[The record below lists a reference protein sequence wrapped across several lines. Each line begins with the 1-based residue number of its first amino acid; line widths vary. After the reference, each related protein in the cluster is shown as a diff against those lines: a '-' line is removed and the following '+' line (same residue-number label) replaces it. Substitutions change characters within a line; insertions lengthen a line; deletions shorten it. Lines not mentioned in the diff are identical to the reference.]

1 MSEHAMRTVVVT
13 QRFFDEDTVAYLNSH
28 GCEVRLAEMPPG
40 KADGELSEDTLVQ
53 MLADAEG
60 WIVGHA
66 RVTRQLLGKLPRL
79 RVIARRGVGY
89 ERVDTQAVA
98 DLGKVAAI
106 AVGGN
111 DACVADH
118 ALALMLAVSHRLR
131 ESQMQMNAGSWNI
144 LTGADLYRKTVG
156 IVGLG
161 RIGRGVVQRLKG
173 FEARLLAVSASPD
186 DEWSRVNGVAHVEI
200 DELLTSSDVVSLH
213 APLTPETRM
222 LINARALARMKP
234 TAILVN
240 TARGGLVDD
249 AALLDA
255 LASGRIAG
263 AGLDV
268 FQSESDPSCM
278 SVTRALIALPNVIAT
293 PHSGASTREGL
304 VRTNR
309 IAAQCVVAVLEG
321 RAPPSDCVIADGRHR
336 AEPTPEQ
343 LKTPTHV

>member
-1 MSEHAMRTVVVT
+1 MSDQARRTVVVT
-13 QRFFDEDTVAYLNSH
+13 QRFFDDETVGYLNSH
-28 GCEVRLAEMPPG
+28 RCEVRLAELPPG
-40 KADGELSEDTLVQ
+40 EADGELTEGALVQ
-53 MLADAEG
+53 MLADADG

-66 RVTRQLLGKLPRL
+66 RVTRQLLGRLPRL
-79 RVIARRGVGY
+79 QVIARRGVGH
-89 ERVDTQAVA
+89 ERIDTGAVA
-98 DLGKVAAI
+98 ELGKVATI

-118 ALALMLAVSHRLR
+118 ALALMLALSHRLR
-131 ESQMQMNAGSWNI
+131 ESQMQMNAGSWAI

-161 RIGRGVVQRLKG
+161 RIGRGVVQRLRG
-173 FEARLLAVSASPD
+173 FEARILAVTGSPD
-186 DEWSRVNGVAHVEI
+186 EAWSRQMGVAHVEL
-200 DELLTSSDVVSLH
+200 DELLASSDIVSLH
-213 APLTPETRM
+213 APLTRATRM
-222 LINARALARMKP
+222 LIDAAALARMKP

-255 LASGRIAG
+255 LQAGRLAG

-278 SVTRALIALPNVIAT
+278 GVTNALIALPNVVAT

-309 IAAQCVVAVLEG
+309 IAAQCVVAVLESG
-321 RAPPSDCVIADGRHR
+321 APPPGCLLADGRQR
-336 AEPTPEQ
+336 AAT
-343 LKTPTHV
+343 T